1 MSLPQKERKKSSAGK
16 IPLPTFSLLL
26 KIPETRC
33 RASASNSRK
42 FKRNIVV
49 WDPDKS
55 FNAQDSWKMKLFLL
69 CFLII
74 DFLSKEIVSF
84 PSQLSYS
91 VNAVLTADA
100 VRGDPCR
107 LVRRG
112 GSKRTKACLR
122 KAGT

>member
-1 MSLPQKERKKSSAGK
+1 
-16 IPLPTFSLLL
+16 
-26 KIPETRC
+26 
-33 RASASNSRK
+33 
-42 FKRNIVV
+42 
-49 WDPDKS
+49 
-55 FNAQDSWKMKLFLL
+55 MKLFLL
-69 CFLII
+69 RFLII

-112 GSKRTKACLR
+112 GSNRTKAR
-122 KAGT
+122 KEKTSVPKETPFES